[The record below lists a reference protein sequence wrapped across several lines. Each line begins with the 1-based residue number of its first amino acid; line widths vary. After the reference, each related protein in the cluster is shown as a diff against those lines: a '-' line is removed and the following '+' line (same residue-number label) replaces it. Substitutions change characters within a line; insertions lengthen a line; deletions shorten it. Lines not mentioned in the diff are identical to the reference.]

1 MIGDPISR
9 RQALALL
16 GAGAGVALSGRAL
29 AEAGFY
35 HDAPMLKAAVAAG
48 KMPPVGHRLPL
59 IPRVVPLTGPD
70 QSPGHYGG
78 RLRILIGGARDV
90 RYVPII
96 SYSRLVGRD
105 RDFII
110 RPDILERF
118 HVANERIFTFRLRR
132 GHRWS
137 DGTPVTAEDFRFA
150 WEDVALHPEISR
162 GGVPAELRVMGR
174 PPRFEIVDE
183 LTVRYSWTIRIR
195 VSCHSSPLPRRQ
207 GCCCPRPICAGST
220 RTIRRPRRWPR

>member
-1 MIGDPISR
+1 MAARQR
-9 RQALALL
+9 RAELVEEQQVAQAAFEADVLPPPATDVPAPPSAMPGLERDE
-16 GAGAGVALSGRAL
+16 RAL

-105 RDFII
+105 REGVVRLATSLQVPGVLDAGQLNAYDVVVADDVVFSLQ
-110 RPDILERF
+110 RAPD
-118 HVANERIFTFRLRR
+118 VPNEARA
-132 GHRWS
+132 S
-137 DGTPVTAEDFRFA
+137 TA
-150 WEDVALHPEISR
+150 
-162 GGVPAELRVMGR
+162 
-174 PPRFEIVDE
+174 
-183 LTVRYSWTIRIR
+183 
-195 VSCHSSPLPRRQ
+195 
-207 GCCCPRPICAGST
+207 
-220 RTIRRPRRWPR
+220 